1 MLPVAK
7 WVLWVFGAQAISLL
21 PWVNIMV
28 GAKQKKSAQPVDVL
42 PHLSVHR
49 SERTGQSL
57 GITPQT
63 IANVQAEQGH
73 YIFILNT
80 RSCPQVQGMDRGPW
94 PSQGCLWLFEGPC
107 TCIYQKV
114 LPGTPRKHHYPVK
127 PSFFEP
133 CLILPIKTSATW

>member
-7 WVLWVFGAQAISLL
+7 WVLWVFGAQAISPL

-73 YIFILNT
+73 CIFTKGQTNKHLPKTNFCLLLSGGAFIRN
-80 RSCPQVQGMDRGPW
+80 
-94 PSQGCLWLFEGPC
+94 SQ
-107 TCIYQKV
+107 TNAV
-114 LPGTPRKHHYPVK
+114 DT
-127 PSFFEP
+127 
-133 CLILPIKTSATW
+133 